1 MRLMVQAA
9 SRQEAARL
17 EKERKFLKEMC
28 DALVDNQ
35 KQYTE
40 RSDAGRYSGE

>member
-40 RSDAGRYSGE
+40 RSDAGRCSAE